1 MEKSRDEPP
10 NSSSRR
16 WPVPLRRRARQIT
29 RAKID
34 ELRVIEKQIASMIQ
48 HENELTNHR
57 IQWFLTLQGFLFT
70 SVALYGDQPG
80 RNLFG
85 YLIGIMGIGVC
96 ISFGVALR
104 AGQKGFDNLVERWH
118 KAYEAHR
125 RDYYQAGVA
134 GYISMNKWENRLVPW
149 VALPWILGFG
159 WILICIFVFLH
170 PGHDLPGT
178 YTPVVLEKNQKSATQ
193 HDHGME
199 SESKSSEKEI
209 RVYNTRTGLRKE

>member
-1 MEKSRDEPP
+1 M
-10 NSSSRR
+10 RR
-16 WPVPLRRRARQIT
+16 PVPLRGRTGEFMRASI
-29 RAKID
+29 A
-34 ELRVIEKQIASMIQ
+34 ELRVIEKQIADMIQ

-80 RNLFG
+80 RNWFG

-104 AGQKGFDNLVERWH
+104 AGQKGFNNLVERWH
-118 KAYEAHR
+118 KAYEPHR
-125 RDYYQAGVA
+125 RDYYQTGVA
-134 GYISMNKWENRLVPW
+134 GYLSMEKWENQLVPW

-159 WILICIFVFLH
+159 WLLICIFVFFH

-178 YTPVVLEKNQKSATQ
+178 YVPIVLEKSQKSTTER
-193 HDHGME
+193 GSNKK
-199 SESKSSEKEI
+199 SELKSPDKEI
-209 RVYNTRTGLRKE
+209 RVYSTRTGLRKD